1 MFEVKAVYDGVNF
14 KPIQPITVKGQYSVV
29 ITFMEQIP
37 QDEIDSTEYL
47 LEPDTSKIP
56 VLGRLNGTIAIPH
69 DFDEPL
75 DEMKE
80 YMF

>member
-1 MFEVKAVYDGVNF
+1 MLEVKAVYDGVNF

-29 ITFMEQIP
+29 ITFIEQIAQEEP
-37 QDEIDSTEYL
+37 DSTAYL
-47 LEPDTSKIP
+47 LDPDTSKTP
-56 VLGRLNGTIAIPH
+56 TLGRLNGTISIPH

>member
-1 MFEVKAVYDGVNF
+1 MYAVKAVYDGVNF
-14 KPIQPITVKGQYSVV
+14 KPIQPISVKGKYSVV
-29 ITFMEQIP
+29 ITFIEQMEQ
-37 QDEIDSTEYL
+37 DELDNTEYL
-47 LEPDTSKIP
+47 LEPDTNKTP
-56 VLGRLNGTIAIPH
+56 VLGRLDGTIKIPH